1 MNFKN
6 LNLIGG
12 WIAFAISFFV
22 YANTIEP
29 TTSFWDCGEYIATS
43 NKLEVG
49 HPPGA
54 PTFMMIGR
62 VVSMFSSP
70 DNVAVMINLLSALC
84 SALTI
89 LFLFWTISYLA
100 VKFIKDEELNQAN
113 LIAIF
118 GSAFV
123 GSMAFTFSDT
133 FWFSAV
139 EGEVYAMSSF
149 CTALVFWAILRWER
163 VADEPHSNRWL
174 IFIWYV
180 IGLSIGVHLL
190 NLLAIPAIVFVYY
203 FKRYET
209 TGKGMLIAFAVSIVL
224 LGFVQLVLIPQIVN
238 ISAKFELIF
247 VNNLGMPFHS
257 GSIFFAVVLIS
268 ALVYGIYITH
278 KNKKVLANS
287 ALLSFAVLLIG
298 YTSFGMILIR
308 SNANTPIDENNPENM
323 INLLSYLRR
332 EQYGDI
338 PLAYG
343 QTFSAPLD
351 PREPYLD
358 GSPVYYPDEE
368 TGRYEIADNKEKSI
382 PNHASEFKMLFPRM
396 WSGKGNH
403 IRAYKAWTNF
413 KGDKIRFQGY
423 GDPEM
428 KVYEK
433 PTMGE
438 NIIYFFKYQMW
449 WMWGRYFSWNF
460 IGRQNDIQGHN
471 IDSGK
476 YTEGNT
482 ISGVTPID
490 EFFQG
495 NFDKYPD
502 ELKDNK
508 AYNKYYFL
516 PLILGLLGLFF
527 QYRHDPKNALVVF
540 LLFFFTGIAIA
551 VYLNMYPYQ
560 PRERDYAFVGS
571 FYAFAIW
578 IGLGVIGLYKEL
590 KNKIPA
596 TALAGGLT
604 VICTLLVPV
613 IMAKEN
619 WDDHD
624 RSGRYTAR
632 DIAKDYLDSCAPN
645 AILFTNGDNDTFPLW
660 YVQEVEGY
668 RTDVRVVNLML
679 LNTDW
684 YIEQMARK
692 AYDGDGIPIS
702 MKPDQYRQ
710 GTRDFIQYGEDP
722 RLDKNKFYDLKRI
735 VDFISKDESAR
746 SLGQQGG
753 DKRNYIPTRNLRIP
767 APDSATA
774 VKYGLVSPE
783 EASRVTDITWKA
795 KGNYILKSELAVWD
809 LLANNNWERPI
820 YFSITMGEDAFFG
833 LEDYF
838 RQEGFAYRLVP
849 VKNASAGYRSYGTV
863 ATEMMYDNLMN
874 KFTWGGLEDTTIYLD
889 ENNLR
894 FVTNIR
900 FTFTRL
906 AQDLAQQKDNER
918 AEAVL
923 DKCREIAVNSNTPAN
938 AAIIPMAQVYYSIDR
953 PEKAHEVLQV
963 LLERETQF
971 IEYYLSQNRKF
982 LVPQLSKLEQSLG
995 SLQQIVATQK
1005 RFDAGSDFTKEIE
1018 STVQNYIRQY
1028 QGIAQ

>member
-1 MNFKN
+1 MDFKK

-12 WIAFAISFFV
+12 WVVFAISLFV
-22 YANTIEP
+22 YGSTIEP

-54 PTFMMIGR
+54 PTFMLIGR

-70 DNVAVMINLLSALC
+70 ENVAVAINMLSATC

-89 LFLFWTISYLA
+89 MFLFWTISYLA
-100 VKFIKDEELNQAN
+100 VKFVKDENEKSN
-113 LIAIF
+113 LIAII
-118 GSAFV
+118 GSALV
-123 GSMAFTFSDT
+123 GSLAFTFSDT

-174 IFIWYV
+174 IFIWYI

-203 FKRYET
+203 FKRYKT
-209 TGKGMLIAFAVSIVL
+209 TNKGMIIAFAVSVVL
-224 LGFVQLVLIPQIVN
+224 LGFVQLFLIPQVVN
-238 ISAKFELIF
+238 ISAKMELLF
-247 VNNLGMPFHS
+247 VNGMGLPFHS
-257 GSIFFAVVLIS
+257 GSAFFALLIVS
-268 ALVYGIYITH
+268 ALVFGIHYTH
-278 KNKKVLANS
+278 KHQKVLANTT
-287 ALLSFAVLLIG
+287 LLSFAVLLIG

-323 INLLSYLRR
+323 INLLSYLKR

-351 PREPYLD
+351 AREPYLD
-358 GSPVYYPDEE
+358 GDPVYFPNEE
-368 TGRYEIADNKEKSI
+368 TGRYEIADERKSSI
-382 PNHASEFKMLFPRM
+382 PNYASEFNMLFPRM
-396 WSGKGNH
+396 WSSKGNH
-403 IRAYKAWTNF
+403 VRAYKAWSNF
-413 KGDKIRFQGY
+413 DGQQIRYQAPGSREAKI
-423 GDPEM
+423 
-428 KVYEK
+428 YEK

-438 NIIYFFKYQMW
+438 NITYFFKYQMW
-449 WMWGRYFSWNF
+449 WMWGRYFAWNY
-460 IGRQNDIQGHN
+460 IGRQNDLQGHH
-471 IDSGK
+471 IDAGS
-476 YTEGNT
+476 YLEGNMV
-482 ISGVTPID
+482 SGIKPID
-490 EFFQG
+490 EMYLG
-495 NFDKYPD
+495 NLDQYP
-502 ELKDNK
+502 KDLEEHK
-508 AYNKYYFL
+508 AYNKYFFL
-516 PLILGLLGLFF
+516 PFLLGLIGLYF
-527 QYRHDPKNALVVF
+527 QYKYDPKNALVVF

-551 VYLNMYPYQ
+551 IYLNMYPYQ

-571 FYAFAIW
+571 FYAYAIW
-578 IGLGVIGLYKEL
+578 IGLSVIGLFTAL
-590 KNKIPA
+590 KDKVSP
-596 TALAGGLT
+596 TALASGLT
-604 VICTLLVPV
+604 AVGLLAAP
-613 IMAKEN
+613 ILMAKEN

-632 DIAKDYLDSCAPN
+632 DIAKNYLDSCAPN

-702 MKPDQYRQ
+702 MTPDQYRQ
-710 GTRDFIQYGEDP
+710 GTRDFVRFQESGRAEKDAY
-722 RLDKNKFYDLKRI
+722 YDLKKI
-735 VDFISKDESAR
+735 VEFITSD
-746 SLGQQGG
+746 
-753 DKRNYIPTRNLRIP
+753 DKAVSVNNGREKINYIPVRNLRIP
-767 APDSATA
+767 ADSATA
-774 VKYGLVSPE
+774 VQNGLVSPE
-783 EASRVTDITWKA
+783 EASQVTDVTWRA
-795 KGNYILKSELAVWD
+795 SGQYILKSELAVWD
-809 LLANNNWERPI
+809 LLAHNNWERPI

-849 VKNASAGYRSYGTV
+849 IKNESQGYRSYGDVDTDV
-863 ATEMMYDNLMN
+863 MYDRLMN
-874 KFTWGGLEDTTIYLD
+874 KFQWGGLQDTTIFLD
-889 ENNLR
+889 ENNMR

-906 AQDLAQQKDNER
+906 AQALMKEGDKER
-918 AEAVL
+918 AKAVL
-923 DKCREIAVNSNTPAN
+923 DRSREIALNANTTPNGAV
-938 AAIIPMAQVYYSIDR
+938 IPMAQLYFQIDDKESAR
-953 PEKAHEVLQV
+953 EITKILFDHES
-963 LLERETQF
+963 
-971 IEYYLSQNRKF
+971 EYMDYFLSQDRDF
-982 LVPQLSKLEQSLG
+982 LIPQLSRLEQSFG
-995 SLQQIVATQK
+995 IMQQIMATLK
-1005 RFDAGSDFTKEIE
+1005 RFDPDSEFTKEVETIATDYA
-1018 STVQNYIRQY
+1018 SRY
-1028 QGIAQ
+1028 QSIGG